1 MRNATDGA
9 RIEKPDDLCVIV
21 QLKKM
26 TNRAAHDRFQANG
39 FAPRV

>member
-9 RIEKPDDLCVIV
+9 RVEKPDDLCVIV
-21 QLKKM
+21 QLKM